1 VADSPDRIALPI
13 RVHDFL
19 LACAGRID
27 DDALTDAREL
37 LAMAEL
43 DRAIELITASLVA
56 GRIRLAVDERDELL
70 DLVDAVRSS
79 PALVDRV
86 MVDDNVALP
95 RHRFTTGAM
104 DDPSPETGVMEAV
117 SRVVDVLP
125 DIRSLSAVW
134 RTTPAG
140 SPAGPIPQRL
150 VLVETGPDGFAPS
163 TAYRVEQ
170 ALRRAG
176 IRAAVEVVQAGV
188 DLSDY
193 HGDALAVA
201 RRLSLRSVR
210 SHDSHD
216 NDSALFADAPSP
228 RPVTTT
234 RRRAPAGAHAER
246 RPTADH
252 TAGRWQPRIASSDEP
267 PAAEPEPEPVPAY
280 DNRPRHEPVD
290 AAPFEPAPFE
300 DGIRPILPEPV
311 APEPEP
317 VHVEPVAVEEPVQTE
332 PVHVEAA
339 PVEAAHEPVAPPLPD
354 ADEPEPGSDAD
365 LSNRE
370 RELLRQLHEE
380 LAKREQSEPDSSSW
394 QDHRPQPGPP
404 GAEFNPAEFP
414 GEFNP
419 GDFRPSEYNP
429 NEFGGPAWHQSAAAM
444 LDPGNATEQ
453 TSVNGIPPY
462 GSTNS

>member
-1 VADSPDRIALPI
+1 MADSPDRIALPI

-43 DRAIELITASLVA
+43 DRAIELVTASLVA
-56 GRIRLAVDERDELL
+56 GRIRLSADERDELL
-70 DLVDAVRSS
+70 DLVEAVRSS

-86 MVDDNVALP
+86 LVDDDVPLP

-104 DDPSPETGVMEAV
+104 DDPSPESGVLEAV
-117 SRVVDVLP
+117 SRVIEVLP
-125 DIRSLSAVW
+125 DIRSLSCVW

-140 SPAGPIPQRL
+140 SPAGPVPQRL

-176 IRAAVEVVQAGV
+176 IRAAVEVVQAGIE
-188 DLSDY
+188 LSDY

-210 SHDSHD
+210 AHDSHD
-216 NDSALFADAPSP
+216 HDSALFADAPSP

-234 RRRAPAGAHAER
+234 RRRASAGAHAER
-246 RPTADH
+246 RQTVDQS
-252 TAGRWQPRIASSDEP
+252 AGRWQPRIASTDEP
-267 PAAEPEPEPVPAY
+267 PAAEPEPEPTAY
-280 DNRPRHEPVD
+280 DSRSRPEPEPV
-290 AAPFEPAPFE
+290 AAPPFE
-300 DGIRPILPEPV
+300 DGVRPILPEPV
-311 APEPEP
+311 PTPDIEP
-317 VHVEPVAVEEPVQTE
+317 VPAHSESMRTEPVAVEQHAVEQHAAPEPPYAHAPQ
-332 PVHVEAA
+332 PEAA
-339 PVEAAHEPVAPPLPD
+339 PEQGPPDDVDP
-354 ADEPEPGSDAD
+354 DAD

-380 LAKREQSEPDSSSW
+380 LAKREQAEPESPGW
-394 QDHRPQPGPP
+394 QEDRSAQRPAPAPQGT
-404 GAEFNPAEFP
+404 AEFNPA
-414 GEFNP
+414 
-419 GDFRPSEYNP
+419 DFRPSEYNP

-444 LDPGNATEQ
+444 MDQGNASEQ

-462 GSTNS
+462 GSTGG

>member
-19 LACAGRID
+19 LTCAGRID

-43 DRAIELITASLVA
+43 DRAVELVTASIVA
-56 GRIRLAVDERDELL
+56 GRIRLSADERDELL

-86 MVDDNVALP
+86 VVDDATPLP
-95 RHRFTTGAM
+95 HHRFTTGAM
-104 DDPSPETGVMEAV
+104 DDPSPETGVLEAAG
-117 SRVVDVLP
+117 RVIEVLP
-125 DIRSLSAVW
+125 DIRSLSCVW

-170 ALRRAG
+170 SLRRAG

-188 DLSDY
+188 ELSDY

-201 RRLSLRSVR
+201 RRLSLRGMR
-210 SHDSHD
+210 SHETHDTNGDSG
-216 NDSALFADAPSP
+216 SVFADPPSP

-234 RRRAPAGAHAER
+234 RRRSTAGAHAEK
-246 RPTADH
+246 RPTPDH
-252 TAGRWQPRIASSDEP
+252 SAARWQPRIADEP
-267 PAAEPEPEPVPAY
+267 SAADAEP
-280 DNRPRHEPVD
+280 D
-290 AAPFEPAPFE
+290 PAPVEVPTASFE
-300 DGIRPILPEPV
+300 DGVRPIHTE
-311 APEPEP
+311 
-317 VHVEPVAVEEPVQTE
+317 VQQ
-332 PVHVEAA
+332 VEAA
-339 PVEAAHEPVAPPLPD
+339 PPEHVHGPALAEPVQHDQAVHEPAPVQHEHVLHETLQHDPMAGPIEQEPSPTMSGQAPLVAGDP
-354 ADEPEPGSDAD
+354 AAEAD

-380 LAKREQSEPDSSSW
+380 LAKREQSEPEPTGW
-394 QDHRPQPGPP
+394 QDRSGHRRPVNPP
-404 GAEFNPAEFP
+404 GAEFNPA
-414 GEFNP
+414 
-419 GDFRPSEYNP
+419 DFRQPEFNP
-429 NEFGGPAWHQSAAAM
+429 NEFGGPAWHQSSPMLEAGAA
-444 LDPGNATEQ
+444 DQ
-453 TSVNGIPPY
+453 TAVNGIPPY
-462 GSTNS
+462 GSVQ